1 MMGMDPTTTPF
12 MSVSITS
19 ELQCDFVEGLIDR
32 IGHSLKTSHNASFA
46 ITRGILTY
54 THLKNV
60 KLRVS

>member
-1 MMGMDPTTTPF
+1 MGMDPTTTSY

-32 IGHSLKTSHNASFA
+32 IGGHSLKTSHNASFT

-60 KLRVS
+60 KLH